1 VPNNYKALVKLRKQ
15 QFDQAEQDL
24 ASANAM
30 VRKLQQQKEKL
41 QQESSNIALPT
52 VGKGGQ
58 LAALMAQ
65 KEAMRRAIEACEAQI
80 EAAKRA
86 KSEKENTLKQ
96 ASIAYEQA
104 KAIEAYYVKKKLSK
118 EKRDIQNSLDEIASQ
133 RFWPDHINSVNEVKK
148 C

>member
-1 VPNNYKALVKLRKQ
+1 MLNNYKALVKLRKQ

-30 VRKLQQQKEKL
+30 VRKLQHQKEKL
-41 QQESSNIALPT
+41 QQESYSIALPT

-86 KSEKENTLKQ
+86 KKEKENALKQ

-104 KAIEAYYVKKKLSK
+104 KAIEAYYVKKIVEK

-133 RFWPDHINSVNEVKK
+133 RFWRDNVGVRMEDIE
-148 C
+148 

>member
-1 VPNNYKALVKLRKQ
+1 LPNNYKALVKLRRQ

-24 ASANAM
+24 ASANAL
-30 VRKLQQQKEKL
+30 VLKLEQQKAKL

-65 KEAMRRAIEACEAQI
+65 KEAMRTAIEACEAQI

-86 KSEKENTLKQ
+86 KSEKEEALKQ
-96 ASIAYEQA
+96 AHIAYEQA
-104 KAIEAYYVKKKLSK
+104 KAIEAYYVKQMVEK

-133 RFWPDHINSVNEVKK
+133 RFWQNHVNSVNEV
-148 C
+148 

>member
-133 RFWPDHINSVNEVKK
+133 RFWRDHINSVNEVKK

>member
-24 ASANAM
+24 ASANTM
-30 VRKLQQQKEKL
+30 VKKLQQEKEKL
-41 QQESSNIALPT
+41 QNESSDIALPT

-65 KEAMRRAIEACEAQI
+65 KEAMRRAIEICEAKI
-80 EAAKRA
+80 EAAKRDKA
-86 KSEKENTLKQ
+86 QKEEALKL

-104 KAIEAYYVKKKLSK
+104 KAIEAYYVKKMVEK
-118 EKRDIQNSLDEIASQ
+118 ERRNIQNTLDEIASQ
-133 RFWPDHINSVNEVKK
+133 RFWRDNKK
-148 C
+148 WRIEN

>member
-1 VPNNYKALVKLRKQ
+1 LPNNYKALVKLRRQ

-24 ASANAM
+24 ASANAL
-30 VRKLQQQKEKL
+30 VLKLEQQKAKL

-65 KEAMRRAIEACEAQI
+65 KEAMRTAIEACEAQI

-86 KSEKENTLKQ
+86 KSEKEAALKQ
-96 ASIAYEQA
+96 AHIAYEQA
-104 KAIEAYYVKKKLSK
+104 KAIEAYYVKQMVEK

-133 RFWPDHINSVNEVKK
+133 RFWQNHVNSVNEV
-148 C
+148 

>member
-24 ASANAM
+24 ASANAL
-30 VRKLQQQKEKL
+30 VLKLEQEKLKL
-41 QQESSNIALPT
+41 QQESSSIALPA

-65 KEAMRRAIEACEAQI
+65 KEAMRRAMEVCEAQI
-80 EAAKRA
+80 EAAKQA
-86 KSEKENTLKQ
+86 KKEKETALKQ
-96 ASIAYEQA
+96 ANIAYEQA
-104 KAIEAYYVKKKLSK
+104 KAIEAYYIKKVVEK

-133 RFWPDHINSVNEVKK
+133 RFWRDNIEVKMEDIK
-148 C
+148 

>member
-1 VPNNYKALVKLRKQ
+1 MLNNYKALVKLRKQ

-24 ASANAM
+24 ASANAL
-30 VRKLQQQKEKL
+30 VLKLEREKIKL

-65 KEAMRRAIEACEAQI
+65 KEAMRRAIEVCETQI
-80 EAAKRA
+80 EAAKQA
-86 KSEKENTLKQ
+86 KKEKETALKK
-96 ASIAYEQA
+96 ANIAYEQA

-133 RFWPDHINSVNEVKK
+133 RFWRDNR
-148 C
+148 